1 MTKNRGIRHGL
12 PPSHKRH
19 SSTSEPTPTPFPLS
33 SSLHPLSISPP
44 RGRHHV
50 TPSNKIIHAA
60 DCVSRWFPLP
70 PFSDDAEFVC
80 LEPFPCYTV
89 ERMTGAKPLVLALSS
104 PSSGSTEAADAAAVI
119 AERFL
124 PDLVYAAEKARA
136 RTDDVPREDEE
147 AKLSLMARVGKVL
160 FQPPPSF
167 CVDGSLVSLDAVRDL
182 AEAGTEGS
190 KSPVRKTFHTN
201 LPSDFLDD
209 MERFAVERMGLE
221 FVSTKE
227 HYHVKVVNKQ
237 GMVSKMSCKCTM
249 QEDGKLAIDKTE
261 LNQIRPLLEDV
272 SCLSKDLDLR
282 LMLNT
287 NRILIDP
294 EVENAIKSLVSSA
307 LVDPNARGGFRRP
320 LGNKLIDERF
330 SIAGVW
336 RTNYKTFGNKSL
348 KMYLRHTG
356 RFVQGSSTGEV
367 SNEVSFKLAGISKR
381 LQDGGNQEVD
391 TLKGMLESA
400 VRMIWDYALSYHK
413 S

>member
-1 MTKNRGIRHGL
+1 MAYVH
-12 PPSHKRH
+12 PHKRH
-19 SSTSEPTPTPFPLS
+19 SSTSEPAPIPSPPT
-33 SSLHPLSISPP
+33 SSLHSLSISSP

-50 TPSNKIIHAA
+50 PPSNKIIHAA
-60 DCVSRWFPLP
+60 DCVSRWSPLP
-70 PFSDDAEFVC
+70 PFSDDAESVR
-80 LEPFPCYTV
+80 LETSPCYTV
-89 ERMTGAKPLVLALSS
+89 ERMSGAKPLVLALSS
-104 PSSGSTEAADAAAVI
+104 PSSSSTEAEVAAVAI
-119 AERFL
+119 TERFL
-124 PDLVYAAEKARA
+124 PDLLDAVERARA
-136 RTDDVPREDEE
+136 RTHDVPRDDEE
-147 AKLSLMARVGKVL
+147 AKLCLVARVGKVF
-160 FQPPPSF
+160 FQRF

-182 AEAGTEGS
+182 AEAGAEGS
-190 KSPVRKTFHTN
+190 NSQVRKTFYTN
-201 LPSDFLDD
+201 VPSDFLDD
-209 MERFAVERMGLE
+209 MERFAVKTMGLE

-227 HYHVKVVNKQ
+227 HYHVKVVDKQ
-237 GMVSKMSCKCTM
+237 GMVSKMSCKCTV
-249 QEDGKLAIDKTE
+249 QEDGKLAICKIE
-261 LNQIRPLLEDV
+261 LNQIQPLLEDV

-336 RTNYKTFGNKSL
+336 RTNYKTFGNKSS

-381 LQDGGNQEVD
+381 LQDGGNQEGD

>member
-1 MTKNRGIRHGL
+1 MAYV
-12 PPSHKRH
+12 PPHKRR
-19 SSTSEPTPTPFPLS
+19 SSTSEPAPTPSPPT
-33 SSLHPLSISPP
+33 SSLHSLSISSPC
-44 RGRHHV
+44 GCHH
-50 TPSNKIIHAA
+50 TPPSNKIIHAA
-60 DCVSRWFPLP
+60 DCVSRWSPLP
-70 PFSDDAEFVC
+70 PFSDDAESVR
-80 LEPFPCYTV
+80 LETFPCYTV
-89 ERMTGAKPLVLALSS
+89 ERMSGAKPLVLALSS
-104 PSSGSTEAADAAAVI
+104 PSSSSTEAGAAAAAI
-119 AERFL
+119 TERFL
-124 PDLVYAAEKARA
+124 PDLLYAVERARA
-136 RTDDVPREDEE
+136 RTHDVPREDEE
-147 AKLSLMARVGKVL
+147 AKLCLVARVGKVL
-160 FQPPPSF
+160 FQRF
-167 CVDGSLVSLDAVRDL
+167 CVDGSLVSLDVVRDL

-201 LPSDFLDD
+201 VPSDFLDD

-221 FVSTKE
+221 FLSTKE
-227 HYHVKVVNKQ
+227 HYHVKVVDKQ
-237 GMVSKMSCKCTM
+237 GTVSKMSCKCTV
-249 QEDGKLAIDKTE
+249 QEDGKLAIGKIE
-261 LNQIRPLLEDV
+261 LNQIQELLEDV

-282 LMLNT
+282 LMLTT
-287 NRILIDP
+287 NRVLIDP

-336 RTNYKTFGNKSL
+336 RTNYKTFGNKLL

-367 SNEVSFKLAGISKR
+367 SNEASFKLAGISKR

>member
-1 MTKNRGIRHGL
+1 MAYV
-12 PPSHKRH
+12 PPHKRH

-33 SSLHPLSISPP
+33 SSLHSLSISSPC
-44 RGRHHV
+44 GRHHV
-50 TPSNKIIHAA
+50 PPSNKIIHAV

-70 PFSDDAEFVC
+70 PFSDDAEFVR

-104 PSSGSTEAADAAAVI
+104 PSSGYTEAADAAAVI

-124 PDLVYAAEKARA
+124 PDLLYAAEKARA
-136 RTDDVPREDEE
+136 RTHDVPREDEE

-160 FQPPPSF
+160 FQRF
-167 CVDGSLVSLDAVRDL
+167 CVGGSPVSLDAVRDL
-182 AEAGTEGS
+182 SEAGTEGS

-201 LPSDFLDD
+201 MPSDFLDD
-209 MERFAVERMGLE
+209 MERLAVERMGLE

-227 HYHVKVVNKQ
+227 HYHVKVVDKQ
-237 GMVSKMSCKCTM
+237 GVVSKMSCKCAL
-249 QEDGKLAIDKTE
+249 QEDGKLAINKIE

-287 NRILIDP
+287 NRILIDLQP

-307 LVDPNARGGFRRP
+307 IVDPNARGGLRRP

-336 RTNYKTFGNKSL
+336 HTNYKAFENKSL

-356 RFVQGSSTGEV
+356 RFVQGSSTREV
-367 SNEVSFKLAGISKR
+367 SNEVSFKLTGISKR
-381 LQDGGNQEVD
+381 LQ
-391 TLKGMLESA
+391 SA

>member
-1 MTKNRGIRHGL
+1 MAYVH
-12 PPSHKRH
+12 PHKRH
-19 SSTSEPTPTPFPLS
+19 SSTSEPAPIPSPPT
-33 SSLHPLSISPP
+33 SSLHSLSISSP

-50 TPSNKIIHAA
+50 PPSNKIIHAA
-60 DCVSRWFPLP
+60 DCVSRWSPLP
-70 PFSDDAEFVC
+70 PFSDDAESVR
-80 LEPFPCYTV
+80 LETSPCYTV
-89 ERMTGAKPLVLALSS
+89 ERMSGAKPLVLALSS
-104 PSSGSTEAADAAAVI
+104 PSSSSTEAEVAAVAI
-119 AERFL
+119 TERFL
-124 PDLVYAAEKARA
+124 PDLLDAVERARA
-136 RTDDVPREDEE
+136 RTHDVARDDEE
-147 AKLSLMARVGKVL
+147 AKLCLVARVGKVL
-160 FQPPPSF
+160 FQRF
-167 CVDGSLVSLDAVRDL
+167 CVDGSLVSLDDVRDL
-182 AEAGTEGS
+182 AEAGAEGS
-190 KSPVRKTFHTN
+190 NSQVRKTFYTN
-201 LPSDFLDD
+201 VPSDFLDD
-209 MERFAVERMGLE
+209 MERFAVKTMGLE

-227 HYHVKVVNKQ
+227 HYHVK
-237 GMVSKMSCKCTM
+237 
-249 QEDGKLAIDKTE
+249 IE
-261 LNQIRPLLEDV
+261 LNQIQPLLEDV

-287 NRILIDP
+287 NRILIDVTGP
-294 EVENAIKSLVSSA
+294 FPNRPLVSSA

-336 RTNYKTFGNKSL
+336 RTNYKTFGNKSS

-381 LQDGGNQEVD
+381 LQDGGNQEGD